1 MLTVNGSRH
10 RDRRNNRRR
19 HQVGRL
25 GRLILAR
32 VGRQRL
38 SLGIP
43 LRKLLMLDWLM
54 LDWLN
59 VPLLRRLSVLLRRL
73 SVLLRRLS
81 VLLRRLSVLLRRL
94 KSLGVLLP
102 GSRALL
108 SILDGAKI
116 AAQNWFLLAALRR
129 APLLCIKGKI
139 QLDTGL
145 IP

>member
-1 MLTVNGSRH
+1 ML
-10 RDRRNNRRR
+10 DW
-19 HQVGRL
+19 L
-25 GRLILAR
+25 MLDWLM
-32 VGRQRL
+32 L
-38 SLGIP
+38 DW
-43 LRKLLMLDWLM
+43 LMLDWLM